1 MPPGRPG
8 GRRGHCVQVG
18 GCLSGRLLLLGCG
31 SLARE
36 ISLAIPLIAS
46 RYDDELTLMVAARDA
61 GRARWLAQ
69 LVRAR
74 SFAAGVALT
83 VRNYKLDWESV
94 DQMAA
99 MITAAAP
106 TVILN
111 TASLQSSWSLTADN
125 AWSRL
130 VRQAGYGVTVALQSA
145 LLPQLGR
152 ALRSSGSPAVVIN
165 ACYPDVVNAGAR
177 RMGVLIRSGIGNIAL
192 VAEMLRQHIAPA
204 GARAIRVLAGHWDVG
219 ELSRSPGE
227 RSDYPL
233 VWLNGRRLDCERI
246 SGAPPLAADATL
258 NAFGA
263 GVSAAL
269 LCSLA
274 TGRSW
279 SGHVPG
285 PLGEL
290 GGYPIR
296 LEAGQLYYDLP
307 QSETFEA
314 ARAWNTDRCERD
326 GAVVEEG
333 TRLRFSA
340 KAAESIR
347 RVAPELAAGFDF
359 KDVESAGRAFL
370 ELRDVLEKRS

>member
-8 GRRGHCVQVG
+8 GRGGHCLQVG
-18 GCLSGRLLLLGCG
+18 GRLSGRLLLLGCG

-36 ISLAIPLIAS
+36 ISLAVPLIAS

-69 LVRAR
+69 SVRAR
-74 SFAAGVALT
+74 SFAAGVSLT
-83 VRNYKLDWESV
+83 VRYYKLDWESV

-111 TASLQSSWSLTADN
+111 TASLQSSWSLAADN
-125 AWSRL
+125 GWSRL
-130 VRQAGYGVTVALQSA
+130 VRQGGYGVTAALQAA

-152 ALRSSGSPAVVIN
+152 ALRSSGSLAVVLN

-177 RMGVLIRSGIGNIAL
+177 RMGVLIRCGVGNIAL
-192 VAEMLRQHIAPA
+192 VAELLRQHVAPS

-219 ELSRSPGE
+219 ELSHSPGQ

-233 VWLNGRRLDCERI
+233 VWLNGRRLDPERI
-246 SGAPPLAADATL
+246 SGAPPLAADETL

-263 GVSAAL
+263 GASAAL

-296 LEAGQLYYDLP
+296 LETGQLYYDLP

-340 KAAESIR
+340 KAAESLH

-359 KDVESAGRAFL
+359 KDVESAARAFL